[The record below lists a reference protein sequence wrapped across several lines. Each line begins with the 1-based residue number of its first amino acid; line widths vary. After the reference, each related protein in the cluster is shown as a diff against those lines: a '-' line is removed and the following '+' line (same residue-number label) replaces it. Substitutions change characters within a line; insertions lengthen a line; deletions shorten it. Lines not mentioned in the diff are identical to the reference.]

1 MRRLLCIISV
11 CIIILSFGSGCS
23 DTNKF
28 GLGDNE
34 DAYVASS
41 IVLSEADAEQI
52 SNKAPIRLYFA
63 NDDNSKLKLE
73 IRYIPVS
80 ETTKSVNHLA
90 EIIVNELIKGPK
102 VAGMKATIP
111 EGSKLRSQIKIDGDV
126 AIVDF
131 SKEFRDNHPGGK
143 AEERMTIYSIVN
155 SLTEL
160 KEISKVKFLIEGKSS
175 SEYKGNFKFNTEFP
189 RSAQLISNK
198 VEPAGTV
205 NSNENTSDKK
215 DNTFSGSKDAAG
227 ASSEM
232 EDEGIETDAQIVD
245 EEEVFIEAPE
255 GSETQETSGE
265 ISDDEKWQETY
276 DETSDG
282 TESQEAFS
290 DEFEET
296 YIEYLE

>member
-1 MRRLLCIISV
+1 
-11 CIIILSFGSGCS
+11 
-23 DTNKF
+23 
-28 GLGDNE
+28 
-34 DAYVASS
+34 
-41 IVLSEADAEQI
+41 
-52 SNKAPIRLYFA
+52 
-63 NDDNSKLKLE
+63 
-73 IRYIPVS
+73 
-80 ETTKSVNHLA
+80 VNHLA

-189 RSAQLISNK
+189 RRAQLISNK

-215 DNTFSGSKDAAG
+215 DNTSSGSKDAAG

>member
-1 MRRLLCIISV
+1 M
-11 CIIILSFGSGCS
+11 ILSFCVGCS

-41 IVLSEADAEQI
+41 IVLSEDDAQQIADK
-52 SNKAPIRLYFA
+52 SPIRLYFA
-63 NDDNSKLKLE
+63 NEDNSKLKLE

-102 VAGMKATIP
+102 VAGMKPTIP
-111 EGSKLRSQIKIDGDV
+111 EGAKLRSGIKIEGDV

-131 SKEFRDNHPGGK
+131 TKEFRDNHPGGK

-175 SEYKGNFKFNTEFP
+175 ADFKGNFRFNTEFP

-198 VEPAGTV
+198 AEPTGTV
-205 NSNENTSDKK
+205 NSNKDAADKK
-215 DNTFSGSKDAAG
+215 DESSSGSKDATG
-227 ASSEM
+227 ASSKTES
-232 EDEGIETDAQIVD
+232 IETGAQAAD
-245 EEEVFIEAPE
+245 EEEVFVDD
-255 GSETQETSGE
+255 SEDSSAQETYEE
-265 ISDDEKWQETY
+265 IPDDEKWQETY
-276 DETSDG
+276 DEASDG
-282 TESQEAFS
+282 EAKETFS

>member
-215 DNTFSGSKDAAG
+215 DNTSSGSKDAAG